1 MHWRATP
8 LTPNPEQFEH
18 EEENEQD
25 REGWTTTLD
34 YVEQYIDKDLMKM
47 IADCSNATSLARSG
61 YLLNTSV
68 DEIYLFYLVLVF

>member
-1 MHWRATP
+1 M
-8 LTPNPEQFEH
+8 TPNLEQFEH
-18 EEENEQD
+18 EEETEQD
-25 REGWTTTLD
+25 REGWTTLD
-34 YVEQYIDKDLMKM
+34 YVEHYIDKDLIKM